1 MEAKANRQYGTVM
14 TLQLFVAN
22 LNANDPMYRCTLKV
36 QFTNLLM
43 SHDGLRN
50 NFAINCF

>member
-22 LNANDPMYRCTLKV
+22 LNANDPLYLESTTYL
-36 QFTNLLM
+36 
-43 SHDGLRN
+43 SS
-50 NFAINCF
+50 

>member
-22 LNANDPMYRCTLKV
+22 LNANDPLYLESTIYLSSYVSWRM
-36 QFTNLLM
+36 
-43 SHDGLRN
+43 
-50 NFAINCF
+50 